1 MVHFII
7 KVGLFT
13 LRRRVEKNFVK
24 ITILFRK
31 GNTGVKNWKKR
42 LFSFVGSF
50 GVYNIQ
56 HFLIYL
62 FLGNFPTKHFFFVLF
77 LLICSINDAE
87 VSSSDLAA
95 ARDKYS
101 TGGHSESNFFNYYNF

>member
-31 GNTGVKNWKKR
+31 GNTGVKNWKKD
-42 LFSFVGSF
+42 
-50 GVYNIQ
+50 
-56 HFLIYL
+56 YL
-62 FLGNFPTKHFFFVLF
+62 AL
-77 LLICSINDAE
+77 
-87 VSSSDLAA
+87 
-95 ARDKYS
+95 
-101 TGGHSESNFFNYYNF
+101 